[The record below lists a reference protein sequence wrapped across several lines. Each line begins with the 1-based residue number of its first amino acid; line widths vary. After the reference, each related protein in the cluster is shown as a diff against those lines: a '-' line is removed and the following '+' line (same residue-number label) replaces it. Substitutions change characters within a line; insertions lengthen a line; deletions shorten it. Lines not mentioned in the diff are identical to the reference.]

1 MIVNLSGRNYAAKVM
16 HGKQDLK
23 PFMMNELE
31 IYNQLN
37 HRKLLRLHDVFETK
51 RTLTLVTEL

>member
-1 MIVNLSGRNYAAKVM
+1 M
-16 HGKQDLK
+16 HGKHDLK